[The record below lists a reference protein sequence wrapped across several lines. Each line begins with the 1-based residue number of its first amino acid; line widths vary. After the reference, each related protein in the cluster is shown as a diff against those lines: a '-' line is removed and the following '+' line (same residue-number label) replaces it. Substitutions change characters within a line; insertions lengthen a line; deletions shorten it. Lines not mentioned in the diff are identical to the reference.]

1 MISETKRDFEA
12 NSRLAAKIKFTEE
25 NLAGNFQNFTDDPSI
40 S

>member
-12 NSRLAAKIKFTEE
+12 NSRLAAKIKVTEE
-25 NLAGNFQNFTDDPSI
+25 NLAGNFYITDDPSI